1 MNDKVNAMT
10 FSIEKEREEYHL
22 RKRKRKMVKLYIS
35 LVMWALIIAF
45 LCTPFASYRAMSVN
59 GNVYLSEEE
68 IINYAGIKY
77 SWWWVIDSDKVRKKL
92 EEHENIDNVSVSF
105 DWKGLHISILERY
118 PLASL
123 VIGEN
128 EYYITNTG
136 FDPVL
141 KSECHFYENSVI
153 DISDLPE
160 SKRNEFIRKYSNVS
174 LNVRDVF
181 YGLETT
187 EKDDVLILKGK
198 INENAYFNMEIK
210 LEYIDVKLRE
220 EKFNN
225 IKEEIL
231 GKIND
236 SNVEYDIDNPVSVKY
251 NFTDTNYYEIV

>member
-1 MNDKVNAMT
+1 MNDKMNAMT

-22 RKRKRKMVKLYIS
+22 RKKKRKMVKLYIS

-45 LCTPFASYRAMSVN
+45 LCTPFATYKAMSVN

-68 IINYAGIKY
+68 VIDFAGIKH
-77 SWWWVIDSDKVRKKL
+77 SWWWAIDSDKVRKKL

-105 DWKGLHISILERY
+105 DWKGVHISILERY

-123 VIGEN
+123 TIEGN

-136 FDPVL
+136 FEPVL
-141 KSECHFYENSVI
+141 KSECHFYEDNVI
-153 DISDLPE
+153 DISNLPE
-160 SKRNEFIRKYSNVS
+160 LKRNEFIRKYSNVS
-174 LNVRDVF
+174 LNVRETF
-181 YGLETT
+181 YGLEQT
-187 EKDDVLILKGK
+187 EKDGVVILKGK
-198 INENAYFNMEIK
+198 INENTYFNMEIK
-210 LEYIDVKLRE
+210 LEYLDVKLRE

-231 GKIND
+231 GKISS

-251 NFTDTNYYEIV
+251 NFTDTSYYEIV